1 MAALTEF
8 PAALFFSMAAL
19 NGLESTPSLSSA
31 YSAPTEMHW
40 LSRLRRARMYMG
52 TGTLFCVTLPALMRY
67 GMGVRMCAPSM
78 PLPAEPSTR
87 LSRVVPQ
94 EACLVTSTS
103 GMPYLAKSPFS
114 LATISGAESVSAMN
128 PSTALV
134 VSGIAMAAYSGF
146 GIAAAM
152 PPAAAAAAA
161 DLITSRR
168 ENLRLR
174 CSLIVVLLPSDS
186 PCLFKASA
194 VPATETRKCARRAS
208 RRDRAHQIDSGWE
221 GGVRGMGTFPICRE
235 RGRVARAAGAHL

>member
-94 EACLVTSTS
+94 EACLSTSTS
-103 GMPYLAKSPFS
+103 GMPYLAKRPFS
-114 LATISGAESVSAMN
+114 FATNRGGRIGERDEAELGSLHLRRGA
-128 PSTALV
+128 L
-134 VSGIAMAAYSGF
+134 
-146 GIAAAM
+146 
-152 PPAAAAAAA
+152 
-161 DLITSRR
+161 R
-168 ENLRLR
+168 EG
-174 CSLIVVLLPSDS
+174 
-186 PCLFKASA
+186 
-194 VPATETRKCARRAS
+194 AS
-208 RRDRAHQIDSGWE
+208 RQGQPRGGRQRQGGSSALE
-221 GGVRGMGTFPICRE
+221 GAP
-235 RGRVARAAGAHL
+235 